1 MERSRGIDHAVL
13 AVRDLDRAG
22 ETWGRLGFTLTP
34 RAQHPWGTANRLVQL
49 DGSFLEILG
58 IDRPELIVPAEAAG
72 FSFGAFNRDVLAR
85 REGFS
90 MLVLESRDADADLAD
105 FRARGLPAFPRF
117 DFERIARSPDG
128 TERKVAFSL
137 AFTRIGQGREAGFFT
152 CAQHYPENFWRAD
165 YQRHP
170 NGAVGVAGVILVA
183 PDPDAH
189 QAALAAFA
197 GSDTVAVTA
206 HGCRIVT
213 LRGVIDVV
221 TPGGFGRLYGRLD
234 PAVAGADLALAG
246 LRIRVADL
254 EVARRRL
261 RETDVPTRDD
271 GSRLIVDAVDAHGVT
286 VVFEGA

>member
-1 MERSRGIDHAVL
+1 MKRMRGIDHAVL

-58 IDRPELIVPAEAAG
+58 VDRPELIVPADADG
-72 FSFGAFNRDVLAR
+72 FSFGAFNRDFLAR

-105 FRARGLPAFPRF
+105 FRVRGLPAFPRF

-128 TERKVAFSL
+128 AERKVAFSL

-152 CAQHYPENFWRAD
+152 CAQHYPENFWRPD

-170 NGAVGVAGVILVA
+170 NGAEGVAAVILVA
-183 PDPDAH
+183 ADPDAH
-189 QAALAAFA
+189 QSALAAFA
-197 GSDTVAVTA
+197 GSDEVTVTA
-206 HGCRIVT
+206 HGCRIAT
-213 LRGVIDVV
+213 ARGVVEIM
-221 TPGGFGRLYGRLD
+221 TPGGFRRLYGPLD
-234 PAVAGADLALAG
+234 PAAAAADIALAAI
-246 LRIRVADL
+246 RIRVADL
-254 EVARRRL
+254 DVTRRRL
-261 RETDVPTRDD
+261 RENGVVFGDTGEVLTVD
-271 GSRLIVDAVDAHGVT
+271 GSEVHGVT
-286 VVFEGA
+286 VVFAGL